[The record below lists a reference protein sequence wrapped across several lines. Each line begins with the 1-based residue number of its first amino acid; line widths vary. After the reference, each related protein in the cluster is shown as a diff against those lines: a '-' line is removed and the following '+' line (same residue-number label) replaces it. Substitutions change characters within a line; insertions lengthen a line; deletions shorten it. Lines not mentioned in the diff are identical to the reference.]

1 MRVNKKFVGFNV
13 DSEDEQLLDNFIGFL
28 KRKLPLKKDITIE
41 FLKSRYGKMSTGSRT
56 NKHIIKILVKDRM
69 NRDILRTI
77 AHEWAHEYQRTIE
90 NMEKGPDIG
99 GKNENK
105 ANERSGELV
114 KRFERR
120 HKKDEKTIY
129 SLFNERIKELEAQ
142 GYYVIKL
149 IKTNKNGIPDLIAI
163 PKNSDVLF
171 IEVKGPN
178 GKTSPLQDFRLEE
191 LEKHGIKTEIY
202 KPI

>member
-1 MRVNKKFVGFNV
+1 MKESQIQSKK
-13 DSEDEQLLDNFIGFL
+13 
-28 KRKLPLKKDITIE
+28 
-41 FLKSRYGKMSTGSRT
+41 
-56 NKHIIKILVKDRM
+56 
-69 NRDILRTI
+69 
-77 AHEWAHEYQRTIE
+77 
-90 NMEKGPDIG
+90 
-99 GKNENK
+99 
-105 ANERSGELV
+105 
-114 KRFERR
+114 
-120 HKKDEKTIY
+120 
-129 SLFNERIKELEAQ
+129 IKELEAQ

-191 LEKHGIKTEIY
+191 LENHGIKTEVH